1 MAGYYWESGNYI
13 YWIGGATIMQIKE
26 LVIYGR
32 NGKVRKLTFELGKV
46 NIITG
51 KSKSGKSAVGDI
63 INYCLG
69 GSSCNIAD
77 GVVRENAL
85 WYGLLLQ
92 FDKERVFVARKNPNI
107 GQQSTSACYV
117 EIGENLELP
126 DKLNFE
132 QNETVAGIEDILTKR
147 LGISENLN
155 IPPEGQTRIPLSAN
169 IRHALY
175 YCFQNQDEIAAK
187 SFLFH
192 RQAEPF
198 ITQSIKDT
206 LPYFMGI
213 VNEDSIALENERSI
227 LKRKLAI
234 ENRKLKEI
242 RMLQGGGLKKAITL
256 ISEAK
261 AVGLIPSQEV
271 IDYENFNEVH
281 TSLRMINNWTPKK
294 VQTVGMDRISYLQVE
309 LDKVQQ
315 ELFDLNEDIQFAKT
329 FNGETSGFANE
340 VEHQRLRL
348 SSIGLFEKIDFRSDH
363 CPLCSNML
371 ENPLPG
377 IKEIKTAILNL
388 DNNIRNVS
396 REKPKL
402 RKHIDNLENNKQ
414 KLIEEIQN
422 IKSEI
427 DGIYNQNKEA
437 NTLRDLYTRKAKIT
451 GRISLWLES
460 VEDEVDVSNSENNI
474 TSFEERLEEIN
485 EILDKDILEERK
497 QSVLSRISTDMTKWA
512 NDLDLE
518 HSSNPYRL
526 DMTKA
531 TVIVDKPDRPVPLQQ
546 LGSGSNWVGVHLIT
560 YFALQK
566 FFIQR
571 KRPVPQFLFIDQP
584 SQVYFPSKDKEEDT
598 DWDMVGKIYDYIY
611 KQVNSLSSQLQVI
624 VVDHANLKGNKNFE
638 SSIIENWHTDKKLI
652 PIDWYE

>member
-1 MAGYYWESGNYI
+1 
-13 YWIGGATIMQIKE
+13 MQIKE
-26 LVIYGR
+26 LIIYGR
-32 NGKVRKLTFELGKV
+32 NGKVRKLSFELGKV

-69 GSSCNIAD
+69 GDSCNIAD

-107 GQQSTSACYV
+107 GQQSTSACYI

-126 DKLNFE
+126 EKLNFE
-132 QNETVAGIEDILTKR
+132 QNENVKGIEDILTKR

-155 IPPEGQTRIPLSAN
+155 IPPEGQTRIPLEAN

-192 RQAEPF
+192 RQAESF

-213 VNEDSIALENERSI
+213 VNEDSIALENERNI

-234 ENRKLKEI
+234 EKRKFEEI
-242 RMLQGGGLKKAITL
+242 RMLRGGGLKKAVTL

-261 AVGLIPSQEV
+261 AVGLISSQEI
-271 IDYENFNEVH
+271 IDYDDFDEVYKLLSE
-281 TSLRMINNWTPKK
+281 TNNWTPGKPQT

-340 VEHQRLRL
+340 VEHQKLRL
-348 SSIGLFEKIDFRSDH
+348 SSIGLFEKVDFRTDY
-363 CPLCSNML
+363 CPLCSNIL

-377 IKEIKTAILNL
+377 VKEIKTAILNL
-388 DNNIRNVS
+388 DNNIKNVS
-396 REKPKL
+396 RERPKL
-402 RKHIDNLENNKQ
+402 RKHIDKLENNKQ

-427 DGIYNQNKEA
+427 IGIYNQHKEA
-437 NTLRDLYTRKAKIT
+437 NKLRDLYTRKAKIA

-460 VEDEVDVSNSENNI
+460 VEDEIDMSHTENNI
-474 TSFEERLEEIN
+474 AVYEERLEEIN
-485 EILDKDILEERK
+485 AILDKDTLEERK
-497 QSVLSRISTDMTKWA
+497 QSVLSRISIDMTQWA
-512 NDLDLE
+512 NELDLE

-526 DMTKA
+526 DMNKA

-566 FFIQR
+566 FFIQG
-571 KRPVPQFLFIDQP
+571 KRPVPRFLFLDQP
-584 SQVYFPSKDKEEDT
+584 SQVYFPSKDQEEDT
-598 DWDMVGKIYDYIY
+598 DWNMVGKIYDFIT
-611 KQVNSLSSQLQVI
+611 KQVNSLNSQLQVI
-624 VVDHANLKGNKNFE
+624 VVDHANLIGNKNFE
-638 SSIIENWHTDKKLI
+638 TSIIENWHVEKKLI
-652 PIDWYE
+652 PIEWYD

>member
-1 MAGYYWESGNYI
+1 
-13 YWIGGATIMQIKE
+13 MQIKE

-32 NGKVRKLTFELGKV
+32 NGKVRKLSFELGKV

-92 FDKERVFVARKNPNI
+92 FNKERVFVARKNPNI
-107 GQQSTSACYV
+107 GQQSTSACYI

-132 QNETVAGIEDILTKR
+132 QNDNVDGIEDILTKR

-169 IRHALY
+169 VRHALY

-213 VNEDSIALENERSI
+213 VNEDSIALENERTI

-234 ENRKLKEI
+234 EKRRLEEI
-242 RMLQGGGLKKAITL
+242 RMLQGGGLKKAVTL

-271 IDYENFNEVH
+271 IDYEKFNEVYKLL
-281 TSLRMINNWTPKK
+281 SMINNWTPKK
-294 VQTVGMDRISYLQVE
+294 VQTVQTVGMDRISYLQVE

-315 ELFDLNEDIQFAKT
+315 ELFDINEDIQFAKT

-340 VEHQRLRL
+340 VEHQKLRL
-348 SSIGLFEKIDFRSDH
+348 SSIGLFEKVDFRTDH
-363 CPLCSNML
+363 CPLCSNVL

-377 IKEIKTAILNL
+377 VKEIKTAILNL
-388 DNNIRNVS
+388 DNNIKNVS
-396 REKPKL
+396 RERPKL

-437 NTLRDLYTRKAKIT
+437 NALRDLYTRKAKIT

-460 VEDEVDVSNSENNI
+460 VEDEVDMSNAENNI
-474 TSFEERLEEIN
+474 VSYEERLEEIN
-485 EILDKDILEERK
+485 AVLDKDTLEERK
-497 QSVLSRISTDMTKWA
+497 QSALSRISTDMTKWA

-526 DMTKA
+526 DMNKA

-566 FFIQR
+566 FFIQG
-571 KRPVPQFLFIDQP
+571 KRPVPQFLFLDQP

-598 DWDMVGKIYDYIY
+598 DWNMVGKIYDFIY

-624 VVDHANLKGNKNFE
+624 VVDHANLIDNKNFE
-638 SSIIENWHTDKKLI
+638 SSIIENWHDGKKLI